1 MWVRGREAYIQFT
14 ASDPTDTITFEIQD
28 ALGNLVHTVTSSAP
42 AASREFIFPVSY
54 QVINQSAALHRIVCH
69 PFHCTSLTT

>member
-54 QVINQSAALHRIVCH
+54 QVINQPPCIASSDAPSIAPR
-69 PFHCTSLTT
+69 S